1 MASGMSAERAARN
14 ESVFRSANERI
25 EQRIEEL
32 SLSNGRSPFLCECE
46 DPLCT
51 QAVRLTV
58 EQYQTVRAHP
68 TRFIVANGHPSGDA
82 DVIAHHDEYVI
93 VEKRGT
99 EGTVAAALHPRKE
112 QGAS

>member
-1 MASGMSAERAARN
+1 MASGTSAERAARN

-51 QAVRLTV
+51 QAVRLTA
-58 EQYQTVRAHP
+58 EQYQAVRAHP

-82 DVIAHHDEYVI
+82 DVIAHHDEYAI
-93 VEKRGT
+93 IEKRGT
-99 EGTVAAALHPRKE
+99 EGTVAAALHPRNE
-112 QGAS
+112 QGES